1 MVKVKIKKLRDDARL
16 PERGSAEAA
25 GYDVFVAID
34 DDIYVLPHETEKI
47 SIGLSFA
54 VEKGYWIGLFAR
66 SGLATREGLRPANC
80 VGIIDSD
87 YRGPV
92 MMAVHND
99 TDEMKWIHSGDKIGQ
114 LVVLPAF
121 EWDII
126 EVDELDET
134 ERGEGGF
141 GSTDNKK

>member
-1 MVKVKIKKLRDDARL
+1 MVDIKIKKLREDAKL

-25 GYDVFVAID
+25 GYDVFAAID
-34 DDIYVLPHETEKI
+34 DDVYVLPHETEKI

-54 VEKGYWIGLFAR
+54 IEKGYWIGLFAR

-92 MMAVHND
+92 LMAVHND
-99 TDEMKWIHSGDKIGQ
+99 TDEMKWVHPGDKIGQ
-114 LVVLPAF
+114 LVVLPAL
-121 EWDII
+121 EWNII
-126 EVDELDET
+126 ETDKLDDT
-134 ERGEGGF
+134 ERGQGGF
-141 GSTDNKK
+141 GSTDKKK